1 MRTENWQSNTRGLR
15 LVGEDESGP
24 VLSPYGPMRAGLTIS
39 HRTQLLVL
47 SELLSS
53 LESKV
58 ETLESRY
65 LEVLNILTDVMAALA
80 RLTDSHL
87 PTDITKEK

>member
-1 MRTENWQSNTRGLR
+1 
-15 LVGEDESGP
+15 
-24 VLSPYGPMRAGLTIS
+24 MRAGLTTS
-39 HRTQLLVL
+39 HRIQLLVL

-87 PTDITKEK
+87 PTDITEEK

>member
-1 MRTENWQSNTRGLR
+1 MKIKHLS
-15 LVGEDESGP
+15 LVTSEHSVTMNSRESAP
-24 VLSPYGPMRAGLTIS
+24 SPYGPVRAGLTTSPI
-39 HRTQLLVL
+39 TQDQRL

-65 LEVLNILTDVMAALA
+65 LEVLNILTDVMAHLVK
-80 RLTDSHL
+80 LSLSTINEIITDE
-87 PTDITKEK
+87 TT

>member
-1 MRTENWQSNTRGLR
+1 
-15 LVGEDESGP
+15 
-24 VLSPYGPMRAGLTIS
+24 MRAGLTIS